1 MSFKIND
8 SKLLKKYNQMWK
20 RVERLLKIEFDSKPV
35 YGDNDTYIKTKTK
48 IFNGRVNTIFKAKK
62 CHKQKHHSSLYQ

>member
-8 SKLLKKYNQMWK
+8 NKLLKKYNQMWK

-35 YGDNDTYIKTKTK
+35 YGDNDTYIKTKMK
-48 IFNGRVNTIFKAKK
+48 IFNGRVNTIFKARK
-62 CHKQKHHSSLYQ
+62 CHTQKHHPSLYQ